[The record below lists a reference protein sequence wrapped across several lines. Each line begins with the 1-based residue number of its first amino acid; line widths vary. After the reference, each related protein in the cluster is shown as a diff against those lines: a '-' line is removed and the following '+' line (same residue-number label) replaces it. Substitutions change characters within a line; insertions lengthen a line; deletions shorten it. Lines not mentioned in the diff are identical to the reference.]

1 MANGQQKKPMA
12 EQYVRRLNITGPES
26 SQTVDVPVGVLTIGR
41 QAGND
46 IRLNHAMVS
55 RSHARI
61 ECTAEECQITD
72 LGSANG
78 TSINGQALKA
88 NSSVPLATKA
98 KIEIGPFQLVFEQE
112 AMVAPEPPPSP
123 PPEAKPL
130 ELESEPLEAEPP
142 PPASPP
148 LPPRPPDRGPPDYS
162 QPPPGLSRSSSRYLE
177 YLPGIYQTD
186 FMARFLAIFES
197 IMSPIEWNVDNFDLY
212 LNPNTTPAGFLPWL
226 ANWFSISFDPSWN
239 EQQQRTLLTEAH
251 EIFARRG
258 TRWSLSRVLE
268 IYTGVAPEIIDL
280 QEDEDPFTFTVKL
293 PLTKQE
299 VDRSLIERIIDANKP
314 SHTNYQLSFKRR
326 RSGKRRTVNRN

>member
-1 MANGQQKKPMA
+1 MA
-12 EQYVRRLNITGPES
+12 EEYVRRLNITGPES

-41 QAGND
+41 QAGNE

-61 ECTAEECQITD
+61 ECSAKACQITD

-78 TSINGQALKA
+78 TTVNGQALKG
-88 NSSVPLATKA
+88 NSPVLLEAKA
-98 KIEIGPFQLVFEQE
+98 KIEIGPFQLDFEQV
-112 AMVAPEPPPSP
+112 AIVAPQPP
-123 PPEAKPL
+123 PPESKPV
-130 ELESEPLEAEPP
+130 EPEPEIPEAEPP
-142 PPASPP
+142 PPVLPP
-148 LPPRPPDRGPPDYS
+148 LPPRPPDREPPDYS

-197 IMSPIEWNVDNFDLY
+197 IMSPVEWNVENFDLY
-212 LNPNTTPAGFLPWL
+212 LNPNTTPVGFLPWL

-268 IYTGVAPEIIDL
+268 IYTGVEPEIIDL
-280 QEDEDPFTFTVKL
+280 QEDEDPFTFMVKL

-299 VDRSLIERIIDANKP
+299 VDRSLLERIIDGNKP
-314 SHTNYQLSFKRR
+314 SHTNYKLLFKTK
-326 RSGKRRTVNRN
+326 RSGKERTASKK